1 MSFEGRSAIVTG
13 AGGGMGLNIA
23 RDLLATGA
31 NVTGVDLKDRPTGFG
46 DGLDPSPVG
55 GPGKALYL
63 QGDITDEAFVAE
75 VFATTQEANGRLDYL
90 VNAAAI
96 LWFGHDKS
104 LVEMDLEV
112 WDRVLDIN
120 LRAVMLMA
128 RHAVPLMQAS
138 GGGAMVHVSSTQSL
152 RGDPKP
158 QDAYTASKAAIIG
171 LSKSLAIQYAGDGI
185 RSNVLVPGMTDSP
198 MQDRYKNQ
206 PEVKQAIAD
215 SIPLRR
221 LGQPQ
226 DMANAVLFLLSDRA
240 SYITGTE
247 LVVDGGTWAGM

>member
-1 MSFEGRSAIVTG
+1 MSFEGKSAVVTG
-13 AGGGMGLNIA
+13 AGGGMGLAIA
-23 RDLLATGA
+23 RDLLAAGA
-31 NVTGVDLKDRPTGFG
+31 NVTGVDLKDRPAEF
-46 DGLDPSPVG
+46 DG
-55 GPGKALYL
+55 GPGKGLYL

-75 VFATTQEANGRLDYL
+75 VFAKTQEANGRLDHL

-112 WDRVLDIN
+112 WDRVLDVD

-158 QDAYTASKAAIIG
+158 QDAYTACKAAIIG
-171 LSKSLAIQYAGDGI
+171 LSKSLAIQYARDGI
-185 RSNVLVPGMTDSP
+185 RSNV
-198 MQDRYKNQ
+198 
-206 PEVKQAIAD
+206 
-215 SIPLRR
+215 
-221 LGQPQ
+221 
-226 DMANAVLFLLSDRA
+226 
-240 SYITGTE
+240 
-247 LVVDGGTWAGM
+247 

>member
-13 AGGGMGLNIA
+13 AGGGMGHAVA
-23 RDLLATGA
+23 RDLLAAGA
-31 NVTGVDLKDRPTGFG
+31 NVTCLDIKDRP
-46 DGLDPSPVG
+46 DGLDD
-55 GPGKALYL
+55 GPGRALYL
-63 QGDITDEAFVAE
+63 QGDLTDAAFVAE
-75 VFATTQEANGRLDYL
+75 AFDRTREANGGLDYL
-90 VNAAAI
+90 VNAAAV
-96 LWFGHDKS
+96 LWFGRDTS
-104 LVEMDLEV
+104 LVDMDLEV
-112 WDRVLDIN
+112 WDRVIEIDLK
-120 LRAVMLMA
+120 AVMRMA
-128 RHAVPLMQAS
+128 RHAVPVMKAG

-171 LSKSLAIQYAGDGI
+171 LSKSLAIQYARDGI

>member
-1 MSFEGRSAIVTG
+1 MSFEGRSAVVTG
-13 AGGGMGLNIA
+13 AGGGMGFSIA
-23 RDLLATGA
+23 RDLLSVGA
-31 NVTGVDLKDRPTGFG
+31 NVTAVDLKDRPPEFDG
-46 DGLDPSPVG
+46 GLDV

-63 QGDITDEAFVAE
+63 QGDVSDEAFVAE
-75 VFATTQEANGRLDYL
+75 VFAKTMAANGRLDFL
-90 VNAAAI
+90 VNAAAV
-96 LWFGHDKS
+96 LWFGRDKS
-104 LVEMDLEV
+104 LVEMDLDV
-112 WDRVLDIN
+112 WDRVLEID

-158 QDAYTASKAAIIG
+158 QDAYTAAKAAIIG
-171 LSKSLAIQYAGDGI
+171 LSKSLAIQYARDGI

-198 MQDRYKNQ
+198 MQDRFKDQ
-206 PEVKQAIAD
+206 PELKQAIAD
-215 SIPLRR
+215 SIPLGR

-247 LVVDGGTWAGM
+247 LVVDGGSWARI

>member
-1 MSFEGRSAIVTG
+1 MSFEGKSAVVTG

-23 RDLLATGA
+23 RDLLAAGA
-31 NVTGVDLKDRPTGFG
+31 KVTGVDLKDPPPEFASDLGEG
-46 DGLDPSPVG
+46 ACAG
-55 GPGKALYL
+55 LYL

-75 VFATTQEANGRLDYL
+75 VFAKHRDANGGLDYL
-90 VNAAAI
+90 VNAAAV
-96 LWFGHDKS
+96 LWFGRDKS

-112 WDRVLDIN
+112 WDRVLEID

-138 GGGAMVHVSSTQSL
+138 GGGAMVHVSSIQSL

-171 LSKSLAIQYAGDGI
+171 LSKSLAIQYARDAI

-198 MQDRYKNQ
+198 MQDRFKER
-206 PEVKQAIAD
+206 PEMKQAIAE
-215 SIPLRR
+215 SIPLGR
-221 LGQPQ
+221 LGQTQ

-247 LVVDGGTWAGM
+247 LVVDGGTWAGL

>member
-1 MSFEGRSAIVTG
+1 MSFEGRNAVVTG
-13 AGGGMGLNIA
+13 AGGGMGLGVT
-23 RDLLATGA
+23 RDLLSAGA
-31 NVTGVDLKDRPTGFG
+31 NVTAVDLKDRPE
-46 DGLDPSPVG
+46 GLDG

-75 VFATTQEANGRLDYL
+75 IFAKTGEAFGGLDYL

-112 WDRVLDIN
+112 WDRVLDVD

-128 RHAVPLMQAS
+128 RHAVPLMQAN
-138 GGGAMVHVSSTQSL
+138 GGGAMVHVSSVQSL

-158 QDAYTASKAAIIG
+158 QDAYTACKAAIIG
-171 LSKSLAIQYAGDGI
+171 LSKSLAIQYARDGI

-198 MQDRYKNQ
+198 MQDRFKDQ
-206 PEVKQAIAD
+206 PVVKQAIAD
-215 SIPLRR
+215 SIPLGR

-226 DMANAVLFLLSDRA
+226 DMANAILFLLSDRA

>member
-1 MSFEGRSAIVTG
+1 MSFEGKSAVVTG
-13 AGGGMGLNIA
+13 AGGGMGLAIA
-23 RDLLATGA
+23 CDLLAAGA
-31 NVTGVDLKDRPTGFG
+31 NVTAVDIKERPAELDR
-46 DGLDPSPVG
+46 
-55 GPGKALYL
+55 GPGQALYL

-75 VFATTQEANGRLDYL
+75 VFEKTQAANGRLDHL

-112 WDRVLDIN
+112 WDRVLDVD

-138 GGGAMVHVSSTQSL
+138 GGGAMVHVSSTQAL

-158 QDAYTASKAAIIG
+158 QDAYTACKAAIIG
-171 LSKSLAIQYAGDGI
+171 LSKSLAIQYARDGI

-198 MQDRYKNQ
+198 MQDRFKDQ
-206 PEVKQAIAD
+206 PGMKEAIAE
-215 SIPLRR
+215 SIPLGR
-221 LGQPQ
+221 LGSPQ

-240 SYITGTE
+240 AFVTGTE
-247 LVVDGGTWAGM
+247 LVVDGGTWAGL

>member
-1 MSFEGRSAIVTG
+1 MSFEGRSAFITG
-13 AGGGMGLNIA
+13 AAGGIGGNIA
-23 RDLLATGA
+23 RDLLTRGA
-31 NVTGVDLKDRPTGFG
+31 RVPAVDVEPIPAGLDGALVPTG
-46 DGLDPSPVG
+46 DL
-55 GPGKALYL
+55 
-63 QGDITDEAFVAE
+63 TDAAFVAVSMAE
-75 VFATTQEANGRLDYL
+75 AVATHGRLDYL

-112 WDRVLDIN
+112 WDRVLDVD

-158 QDAYTASKAAIIG
+158 QDAYTACKAAIIG
-171 LSKSLAIQYAGDGI
+171 LSKSRAIQFARDGI

-198 MQDRYKNQ
+198 MQDRFKDQ

-215 SIPLRR
+215 TIPLGR

>member
-1 MSFEGRSAIVTG
+1 MSFEGKSAVVTG
-13 AGGGMGLNIA
+13 AGGGMGLAIA
-23 RDLLATGA
+23 RDLLAAGA
-31 NVTGVDLKDRPTGFG
+31 NVTGVDLKDRPAEF
-46 DGLDPSPVG
+46 DG
-55 GPGKALYL
+55 GPGKGLYL

-75 VFATTQEANGRLDYL
+75 VFAKTQEANGRLDHL

-112 WDRVLDIN
+112 WDRVLDVD

-158 QDAYTASKAAIIG
+158 QDAYTACKAAIIG
-171 LSKSLAIQYAGDGI
+171 LSKSLAIQYARDGI

-198 MQDRYKNQ
+198 MQDRFKDR
-206 PEVKQAIAD
+206 PEMKQAIAE
-215 SIPLRR
+215 SIPLGR

-240 SYITGTE
+240 SFVTGTE

>member
-31 NVTGVDLKDRPTGFG
+31 NVTGVDLKDRPAGFG
-46 DGLDPSPVG
+46 DGLEPSPVG
-55 GPGKALYL
+55 GPGQALYL
-63 QGDITDEAFVAE
+63 QGDVTDEAFVAD
-75 VFATTQEANGRLDYL
+75 VFAKTQEANGRLDYL
-90 VNAAAI
+90 VNAAAL

-112 WDRVLDIN
+112 WDRVLDID

-138 GGGAMVHVSSTQSL
+138 GGGAMVHVSSVQSL

-158 QDAYTASKAAIIG
+158 QDAYTACKAAIIG
-171 LSKSLAIQYAGDGI
+171 LSKSLAIQYARDGI

-198 MQDRYKNQ
+198 MQDRFKDQ

-215 SIPLRR
+215 AIPLGR

-240 SYITGTE
+240 SYVTGTE

>member
-55 GPGKALYL
+55 GPGKVLYL

-90 VNAAAI
+90 VNAAAL

-112 WDRVLDIN
+112 WDRVIDID

-152 RGDPKP
+152 RGDPNP
-158 QDAYTASKAAIIG
+158 QATT
-171 LSKSLAIQYAGDGI
+171 IQFI
-185 RSNVLVPGMTDSP
+185 VN
-198 MQDRYKNQ
+198 
-206 PEVKQAIAD
+206 
-215 SIPLRR
+215 
-221 LGQPQ
+221 
-226 DMANAVLFLLSDRA
+226 
-240 SYITGTE
+240 
-247 LVVDGGTWAGM
+247 

>member
-1 MSFEGRSAIVTG
+1 MSFEGKSAVVTG
-13 AGGGMGLNIA
+13 AGGGMGLNIV
-23 RDLLATGA
+23 RDLLAAGA
-31 NVTGVDLKDRPTGFG
+31 NVTGVDLKDRPAEFG
-46 DGLDPSPVG
+46 GGLDEGS
-55 GPGKALYL
+55 GKALYL

-75 VFATTQEANGRLDYL
+75 VFAKTREANGRLDYL

-112 WDRVLDIN
+112 WDRVLDID

-128 RHAVPLMQAS
+128 RHAVPLMQAG

-158 QDAYTASKAAIIG
+158 QDAYTACKAAIIG
-171 LSKSLAIQYAGDGI
+171 LSKSLAIQYARDGI

-198 MQDRYKNQ
+198 MQDRFKDQ

-215 SIPLRR
+215 SIPLGR
-221 LGQPQ
+221 LGEPQ

-240 SYITGTE
+240 AYITGTE

>member
-1 MSFEGRSAIVTG
+1 MSFEGKSAVVTG

-23 RDLLATGA
+23 CDLLAAGA
-31 NVTGVDLKDRPTGFG
+31 KVTGVDLKDPPAEFG
-46 DGLDPSPVG
+46 EA
-55 GPGKALYL
+55 PGENAGNALYL

-75 VFATTQEANGRLDYL
+75 VFDKTREANGRLDYL

-104 LVEMDLEV
+104 LVEMDLAV
-112 WDRVLDIN
+112 WDRVLDVD

-128 RHAVPLMQAS
+128 RHAVPLMQAA

-158 QDAYTASKAAIIG
+158 QDAYTACKAAIIG
-171 LSKSLAIQYAGDGI
+171 LSKSLAIQYARDGI

-198 MQDRYKNQ
+198 MQDRFKDR
-206 PEVKQAIAD
+206 PEMKQAIAEA
-215 SIPLRR
+215 IPLGR
-221 LGQPQ
+221 LGLPQ

-240 SYITGTE
+240 SFVTGTE